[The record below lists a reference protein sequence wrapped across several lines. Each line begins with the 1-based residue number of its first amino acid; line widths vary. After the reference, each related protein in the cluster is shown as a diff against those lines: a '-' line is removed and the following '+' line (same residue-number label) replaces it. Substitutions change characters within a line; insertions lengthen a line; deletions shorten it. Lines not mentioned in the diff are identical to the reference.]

1 MINNF
6 FTDTLKEQARKLHDP
21 LHNINQAMLSNLER
35 ITEFSL
41 TTARN
46 YADLGLK
53 QLQAVTS
60 IKDPESLTTFQ
71 SSQAQLLTQLNQMV
85 LKDAERLNELGTQLR
100 NDLTKV
106 MGESYQQATQPAAA
120 AEEAVKANAD
130 KAGKSAVKS

>member
-21 LHNINQAMLSNLER
+21 LHNVNKAMLSNLER

-60 IKDPESLTTFQ
+60 IKDPESLSAFQ

-100 NDLTKV
+100 NDLTRV
-106 MGESYQQATQPAAA
+106 MSESYQQATQPAAA
-120 AEEAVKANAD
+120 AEEAVKASVD
-130 KAGKSAVKS
+130 KAGKSAVKP

>member
-1 MINNF
+1 MNNF
-6 FTDTLKEQARKLHDP
+6 FTDTLKEQARKLQDP
-21 LHNINQAMLSNLER
+21 MHNVNKAMLSNLER

-60 IKDPESLTTFQ
+60 IKDPDSLTAFQ
-71 SSQAQLLTQLNQMV
+71 SSQTQLLTQLNQMV

-100 NDLTKV
+100 NDLAQV
-106 MGESYQQATQPAAA
+106 MGETYQQATQPAAA
-120 AEEAVKANAD
+120 AEEAAKAHAD